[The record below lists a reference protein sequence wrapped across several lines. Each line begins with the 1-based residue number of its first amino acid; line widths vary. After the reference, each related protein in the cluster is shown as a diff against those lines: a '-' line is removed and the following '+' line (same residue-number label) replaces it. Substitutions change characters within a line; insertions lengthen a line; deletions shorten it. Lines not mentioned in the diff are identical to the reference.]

1 MTVQNTT
8 DTTFETDVLQAEGP
22 ILVDFWAPW
31 CGPCKM
37 LGPILDEIA
46 STHSGKVKIVK
57 VDVDQNGQTATQYNV
72 RTIPT
77 MMVFQNGALVDTKIG
92 MLPKNKIIEWVESV
106 TA

>member
-8 DTTFETDVLQAEGP
+8 DKTFETDVLQAEGLV
-22 ILVDFWAPW
+22 LVDFWAPW

-46 STHSGKVKIVK
+46 ATHSGKLKIVK
-57 VDVDQNGQTATQYNV
+57 VDVDQNSQTATQHNV

-77 MMVFQNGALVDTKIG
+77 MMMFQNGMLVDTKIG
-92 MLPKNKIIEWVESV
+92 MLPKSKIIEWVESV

>member
-8 DTTFETDVLQAEGP
+8 DTTFKTDVLQAEGP
-22 ILVDFWAPW
+22 VLVDFWAPW

-37 LGPILDEIA
+37 LGPILDEVA
-46 STHSGKVKIVK
+46 ATHSSKVKIVK
-57 VDVDQNGQTATQYNV
+57 VDVDQNGQTAAEYNV

-77 MMVFQNGALVDTKIG
+77 MMLFQNGILVDTKIG